1 MADKKN
7 LIANQFKSDYSK
19 VNGLTMHYEIHGQG
33 KPLVLIHGGGS
44 TIQTSF
50 GKIISKLATRR
61 KVIAPEMQA
70 HGRTNDRST
79 DITFEQDADDI
90 ATLLKNLE
98 IAKADF
104 LGFSNGGQTLIEMTL
119 RHPKMVNK
127 LIICSAFYNRS
138 ASKPEL
144 WEGFNHASLSDLP
157 KIYQDE
163 FLKVN
168 PDPGALLNM
177 FNKDVRRMANFKG
190 WSDEQMASIHAPV
203 FIINGNRDVGS
214 VEHAVAMYRL
224 IPNSQLAILP
234 GGHGTYLGEMTT
246 GNDNSKLPDLTV
258 EMIEEFLDRN

>member
-19 VNGLTMHYEIHGQG
+19 VNGLTMYYEIHGQG

-104 LGFSNGGQTLIEMTL
+104 FRFQQW
-119 RHPKMVNK
+119 R
-127 LIICSAFYNRS
+127 
-138 ASKPEL
+138 
-144 WEGFNHASLSDLP
+144 
-157 KIYQDE
+157 
-163 FLKVN
+163 
-168 PDPGALLNM
+168 
-177 FNKDVRRMANFKG
+177 AN
-190 WSDEQMASIHAPV
+190 
-203 FIINGNRDVGS
+203 
-214 VEHAVAMYRL
+214 
-224 IPNSQLAILP
+224 
-234 GGHGTYLGEMTT
+234 
-246 GNDNSKLPDLTV
+246 
-258 EMIEEFLDRN
+258 LDRNDIATPKNGKQTDHLFSIL